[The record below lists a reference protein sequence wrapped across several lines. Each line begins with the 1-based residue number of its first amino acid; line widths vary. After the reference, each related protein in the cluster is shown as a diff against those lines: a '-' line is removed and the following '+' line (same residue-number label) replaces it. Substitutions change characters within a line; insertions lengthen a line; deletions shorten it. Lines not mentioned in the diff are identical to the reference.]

1 MLNRPTQAKIVCTVG
16 PASEDPSVLRAML
29 DAGMDVARLNF
40 SHGSPQWHA
49 EAVQRLR
56 ELEAERGVPLGIIA
70 DLQGPRIRVGK
81 IAGGKVTLTEGEE
94 IDVVAEP
101 VEGGP
106 GLIPSDYDLLPQDVQ
121 PGTRILLDDGLLEL
135 KVLSVEGKR
144 VRCRVV
150 TGGELYEHK
159 GMNLPGIAVSAPTL
173 TEKDR
178 EDLEFALSLGVDYVA
193 LSFVRRAADVGELR
207 RLIQQMGGR
216 AGVIAKL
223 EKPEA
228 LSELDDIIRASDA
241 VMVARGDLGVEMAPE
256 RVPLVQKRIISR
268 CMAFRVP
275 VITATQMLD
284 SMRERPRPTRAEV
297 ADVANAILDGTDAVM
312 LSGETSAG
320 RYPVESVRMME
331 SIVREVE
338 QYQAQQPHL
347 QVQVAEGGER
357 LTYSDAV
364 ARAAAQT
371 AEITQARLIVAFTQ
385 SGWTARLISKCRSR
399 VPVVAATP
407 DVSTAR
413 RCTLYWGV
421 RPMVIEHAAD
431 TEEMFGLVERMCREK
446 RFAAAG
452 DTIVVTSGAPVGV
465 AGTTNMMR
473 LHQLEVN
480 AQGL

>member
-1 MLNRPTQAKIVCTVG
+1 MVSRPTRTKIICTVG
-16 PASEDPSVLRAML
+16 PASQDRCVLRAML

-40 SHGSPQWHA
+40 SHGDREWHA
-49 EAVQRLR
+49 AAVRCLR
-56 ELEAERGVPLGIIA
+56 ELEAERGAPLGIIA

-81 IAGGKVTLTEGEE
+81 IAGGKMMLTEGEE
-94 IDVVAEP
+94 VDLVAGP
-101 VEGGP
+101 VEGSP
-106 GLIPSDYDLLPQDVQ
+106 GVIPSDYDRLAEDVQ
-121 PGTRILLDDGLLEL
+121 PGARILLDDGLLEL
-135 KVLSVEGKR
+135 KVLSVSGRR
-144 VRCRVV
+144 VRCQVV
-150 TGGELYEHK
+150 TGGELLKHK
-159 GMNLPGIAVSAPTL
+159 GMNLPGVSVSAPTL

-178 EDLEFALSLGVDYVA
+178 EDLDFALALGVDYIA
-193 LSFVRRAADVGELR
+193 LSFVRRASDIAELR
-207 RLIQQMGGR
+207 SLIEQKGGR

-228 LSELDDIIRASDA
+228 LSELDEIIRLSDA

-256 RVPLVQKRIISR
+256 QVPLVQKQIISR

-275 VITATQMLD
+275 VVTATQMLD

-331 SIVREVE
+331 SIVREAE
-338 QYQAQQPHL
+338 QYQARQPHL
-347 QVQVAEGGER
+347 QVGAAEGGEQ

-371 AEITQARLIVAFTQ
+371 AETTGARLIVAFTQ
-385 SGWTARLISKCRSR
+385 SGWTARLLSKCRGV
-399 VPVVAATP
+399 VPAVAATP

-421 RPMVIEHAAD
+421 TPVVIDHAAD
-431 TEEMFGLVERMCREK
+431 IDEMFDIVERMSRD
-446 RFAAAG
+446 RGLAAEG
-452 DTIVVTSGAPVGV
+452 DTIVVTSGAPVGMP
-465 AGTTNMMR
+465 GTTNMMR
-473 LHQLEVN
+473 LHKL
-480 AQGL
+480 GTTT

>member
-1 MLNRPTQAKIVCTVG
+1 MLIRPTKTKIICTVG
-16 PASEDPSVLRAML
+16 PASEEPAILRAML
-29 DAGMDVARLNF
+29 DAGMDLARLNF
-40 SHGSPQWHA
+40 SHGNHDWHA
-49 EAVQRLR
+49 AAIRRLR

-81 IAGGKVTLTEGEE
+81 IAGGKITLTEGEE
-94 IDVVAEP
+94 VDLVAEP
-101 VEGGP
+101 VVGCP
-106 GLIPSDYDLLPQDVQ
+106 GVIPSDYEGLAEDVQ
-121 PGTRILLDDGLLEL
+121 PGARILLDDGLLEL
-135 KVLSVEGKR
+135 KVLSVSGKS

-150 TGGELYEHK
+150 TGGELLEHK
-159 GMNLPGIAVSAPTL
+159 GMNLPGVAVSAPAL
-173 TEKDR
+173 TDKDR
-178 EDLEFALSLGVDYVA
+178 EDLQFALASGVDYVA
-193 LSFVRRAADVGELR
+193 LSFVQHASDIVELR
-207 RLIQQMGGR
+207 ALIEQLGGK

-228 LSELDDIIRASDA
+228 LAELDDLIRASDA

-256 RVPLVQKRIISR
+256 RVPLVQKQVISR

-284 SMRERPRPTRAEV
+284 SMREHPRPTRAEV

-331 SIVREVE
+331 RIVREAE

-347 QVQVAEGGER
+347 QVSAPEGGER

-371 AEITQARLIVAFTQ
+371 AEATGARLIVAFTQ
-385 SGWTARLISKCRSR
+385 SGWTARLVSKCRSA
-399 VPVVAATP
+399 VPAVAATP
-407 DVSTAR
+407 EISTAR
-413 RCTLYWGV
+413 RCALFWGITPV
-421 RPMVIEHAAD
+421 VIDQAAD
-431 TEEMFGLVERMCREK
+431 GDEMVSLVERMCHEK
-446 RFAAAG
+446 QLAAAG

-465 AGTTNMMR
+465 PGTTNLMR
-473 LHQLEVN
+473 LHKLG
-480 AQGL
+480 AGH

>member
-1 MLNRPTQAKIVCTVG
+1 MHTKPTRTKIVCTIG
-16 PASEDPSVLRAML
+16 PASEDPVVLKAML
-29 DAGMDVARLNF
+29 DAGMDVARLNL
-40 SHGSPQWHA
+40 SHGNHQWHETVIRRIREI
-49 EAVQRLR
+49 EAGRD
-56 ELEAERGVPLGIIA
+56 VPLGIIA

-81 IAGGKVTLTEGEE
+81 IAGGKMTLTEGEE
-94 IDVVAEP
+94 VDVVAEAI
-101 VEGGP
+101 EGGP
-106 GLIPSDYDLLPQDVQ
+106 GVIPSDYDQLAEDVQ
-121 PGTRILLDDGLLEL
+121 PGARILLDDGLLEL
-135 KVLSVEGKR
+135 RVLSVKGKR
-144 VRCRVV
+144 VRCQVV

-159 GMNLPGIAVSAPTL
+159 GMNLPGVAVSAPSL
-173 TEKDR
+173 TAKDR
-178 EDLEFALSLGVDYVA
+178 EDLEFALALGVDYVA
-193 LSFVRRAADVGELR
+193 LSFVRRASDIGELR
-207 RLIQQMGGR
+207 SLINQMGGR

-228 LSELDDIIRASDA
+228 LSELDEIIRASDA
-241 VMVARGDLGVEMAPE
+241 VMVARGDLGIEMPPE

-268 CMAFRVP
+268 CMSFRVP

-338 QYQAQQPHL
+338 EYQSHRPHL
-347 QVQVAEGGER
+347 HVEAAEGSER

-371 AEITQARLIVAFTQ
+371 AEVTAARLIVAFTQ

-399 VPVVAATP
+399 VPTVAATP
-407 DVSTAR
+407 DLSTAR

-421 RPMVIEHAAD
+421 TPVVIPQAAD
-431 TEEMFGLVERMCREK
+431 TEEMLHIVERMCREK
-446 RFAAAG
+446 GYVGAG

-465 AGTTNMMR
+465 SGTTNMMR
-473 LHQLEVN
+473 LHQMPT
-480 AQGL
+480 AT